1 MNNNENPKV
10 AVTQKARLMNYFR
23 TGMKITSLE
32 ALTELGIY
40 RLSARLSELESSG
53 IPISR
58 EGTKVVNRYGEEVY
72 IKRYWIEPYRK
83 AVELKTIINKQP
95 MFRTIFNSLTYD
107 KAEQAKVELDE
118 LIKNNS
124 FLFGEL
130 K

>member
-10 AVTQKARLMNYFR
+10 AVTQKARLMNYFK
-23 TGMKITSLE
+23 TGKKITSLE

-72 IKRYWIEPYRK
+72 IKRYWVEPYRK
-83 AVELKTIINKQP
+83 ASELKAIANRQP
-95 MFRTIFNSLTYD
+95 RLRFMNPTAYD
-107 KAEQAKVELDE
+107 RAEQAKVELDE
-118 LIKNNS
+118 LIKNNAI
-124 FLFGEL
+124 LFGEL